1 MTGCLC
7 CSKRRKED
15 DIFDQNPF
23 DRQDS
28 NGEQE
33 VSGTGSTKT
42 ESALK
47 EKVAPLVEEMKRLKS
62 SHRKTILAFTILS
75 FVQLSVILLGLFLIN
90 LQITNQTEQ
99 VVRLL
104 RRDVEP
110 VFTALGQLLGFP
122 VGTAVETETVTP
134 SEVTAFTYRL
144 IKTLNQNQ
152 RSKNHCHASKSND
165 CNNIGTEKITWVI
178 DEDKWKTTVD
188 HKEL

>member
-33 VSGTGSTKT
+33 VSGTGSTKA

-62 SHRKTILAFTILS
+62 SHRKTILTFTILS